1 MYTEGLQIQNDN
13 IAGTSRQVY
22 QFQLDSIIKSV
33 GGLSMRDCV
42 HVYVFEPASISVC
55 NSEDSRSRLS
65 GVRALITS
73 RSLDN
78 WLPLS
83 LPDEK
88 DAATVYEQ
96 PHTTHIL
103 NDHDLQ
109 VTSSLEEC
117 SSGP

>member
-1 MYTEGLQIQNDN
+1 
-13 IAGTSRQVY
+13 
-22 QFQLDSIIKSV
+22 
-33 GGLSMRDCV
+33 MRDCV

-65 GVRALITS
+65 GVRALITPC
-73 RSLDN
+73 SLGN

-83 LPDEK
+83 LPDDK
-88 DAATVYEQ
+88 DVATVYEQ

-109 VTSSLEEC
+109 VTSSLEER
-117 SSGP
+117 SLGP